1 MNTTPIKSKFA
12 TFGKALVYFV
22 THLPSLTVKFFHGA
36 VIFLSFFLILF
47 IFAINILIGLIG
59 RIPGV
64 HYIYDLFIPL
74 WNFKGRSI
82 YNFLLEKCED
92 LRPFKVKRQYLIY
105 VAYQNLKIRKSRSLI
120 TILGMSVGVG
130 IIVYLLSL
138 GYGIEKLVINQVASL
153 DELRIV
159 DVTSGEASRNALNK
173 QVLGKIKNIK
183 SVEQVVPF
191 ISVVGRLNYRN
202 AKTDIVVYS
211 VPPEY
216 FKTAKPTLLK
226 GKFFAYDKQK
236 NPIIGQ
242 VAGAYS
248 EPLAGKKGEG
258 VLSHH
263 IRFRIRPDTFAPVW
277 QDCSM
282 DAPMIGVT
290 VRGDGEEI
298 IGETLWGSE
307 YAPFYPSGRAGF
319 DKTSRQYLGRWVRAE
334 YPLYQQIE
342 GQKGVERQIGKDGQP
357 AWSMGCA
364 QESDL
369 QITQNMKFGKNVLG
383 ESTSS
388 ATLAA
393 SENQPESSESALL
406 ESLFAGSRVATG
418 ESGIEVVYLEKEE
431 KVEKQEK
438 LLPFKGKV
446 SGQAIISSGLMNVL
460 GLTENDI
467 TKQSFKVSF
476 IIIKSLM
483 PETPGRIMTEEVEYK
498 ITGVVSDNENQFI
511 YVPLSDMNVLGVSN
525 YSQAKVVLKDEKLMP
540 DIRKEIETMG
550 YKTTSTA
557 DTVAQIETFFVNVRG
572 ILGVLGF
579 IALAVA
585 SLGMFNTLTVSLLE
599 RTREIGG
606 MKTMGMVSGEIRE
619 LFLAE
624 AMIMGFAGGLGG
636 LLMGILVGQ
645 LTSYIV
651 SIFAI
656 AQGVGY
662 LELTFVPVSLTV
674 FIILSSFVVGVLTG
688 LYPAYRAQRISAL
701 NALRYE

>member
-1 MNTTPIKSKFA
+1 MKFSHLITKIPDLFKA
-12 TFGKALVYFV
+12 IVTFFRKLPAL
-22 THLPSLTVKFFHGA
+22 SVKFFHGV
-36 VIFLSFFLILF
+36 VIFSSFFLILF

-64 HYIYDLFIPL
+64 HFIYDLFIPL
-74 WNFKGRSI
+74 WNFKGRAM

-153 DELRIV
+153 DELKIV

-173 QVLGKIKNIK
+173 QVLEKIKKIK
-183 SVEQVVPF
+183 TVDTVVPF
-191 ISVVGRLNYRN
+191 ISVVGRMNYRN

-216 FKTAKPTLLK
+216 FETTRPTLLK
-226 GKFFAYDKQK
+226 GKFFAKHTEK
-236 NPIIGQ
+236 NQVQGQ
-242 VAGAYS
+242 VAGIYT
-248 EPLAGKKGEG
+248 EPVSAQEGKP

-263 IRFRIRPDTFAPVW
+263 VRFQIQPDSFVPVW
-277 QDCSM
+277 QRCTM
-282 DAPMIGVT
+282 DSPMIGVT
-290 VRGDGEEI
+290 VRGDAEEL
-298 IGETLWGSE
+298 IGETIWGAE
-307 YAPFYPSGRAGF
+307 YAPFHPFGRSGF
-319 DKTSRQYLGRWVRAE
+319 DKVQRKYLGRWIQAE
-334 YPLYQQIE
+334 FPLYQQIE
-342 GQKGVERQIGKDGQP
+342 GEKGVERTIGPNGQP
-357 AWSMGCA
+357 AWSMGCV

-388 ATLAA
+388 AELTTTDAA
-393 SENQPESSESALL
+393 PESSESALL
-406 ESLFAGSRVATG
+406 NSLFAGSKIATN
-418 ESGIEVVYLEKEE
+418 ESGLEIVYLEKEE
-431 KVEKQEK
+431 KVDKQEK

-446 SGQAIISSGLMNVL
+446 SGEAIISSGLMNIL
-460 GLTENDI
+460 GLTSTDI

-483 PETPGRIMTEEVEYK
+483 PETKGRIMTEEVEYK
-498 ITGVVSDNENQFI
+498 IAGVVEDNENQFI
-511 YVPLSDMNVLGVSN
+511 YIPISDMQVLGVSN
-525 YSQAKVVLKDEKLMP
+525 YSQAKVILADEKQMP
-540 DIRKEIETMG
+540 EVRKEIETMG

-557 DTVAQIETFFVNVRG
+557 DTVSQIESFFANVRG

-624 AMIMGFAGGLGG
+624 AMIMGFAGGIGG
-636 LLMGILVGQ
+636 LLMGIVVGK

-662 LELTFVPVSLTV
+662 LELTFIPFNLTI
-674 FIILSSFVVGVLTG
+674 FIIMSSFVVGVLTG